1 MNILMMTNTYLPFIG
16 GVERSVEL
24 FTSEYRRLG
33 HNVLIVA
40 PTFENSDL
48 NETDI
53 IRVPAIQKFNGTD
66 FSIQLPIPGLLNTK
80 LNEFQPEIVHSH
92 HPFMIGDSALRVAA
106 QFRIPIVYTF
116 HTYYESYTHY
126 VPGDCQALKRFV
138 TALATG
144 YANLCDHVF
153 APSTSVVFE
162 LKKRGVETRIDVV
175 PTGIEIDKFAKG
187 DKRQFRNKN
196 NIPQNAFV
204 LGFVSRIA
212 PEKNITFLAT
222 TITKFMIENESA
234 HFLMAGI
241 GESANDICQVF
252 EKASLLNRFH
262 YVGLIIG
269 QELVDAYHSMDIF
282 VFASR
287 TETQGLVVAEAMAA
301 GLPVIAVDGPGIG
314 DVVEDFVNGRLLMVD
329 DAGLYCEAIEW
340 YMKLSEQKIKKMKK
354 SALLTAL
361 NFSKETCAEKALSI
375 YTFLLSQKYQEKN
388 HTDSTWAKAGRLI
401 KAEFELLK
409 NMTKATGAAMGEK
422 Q

>member
-24 FTSEYRRLG
+24 FTNEYRHLG

-48 NETDI
+48 TETNI

-66 FSIQLPIPGLLNTK
+66 FSVQLPIPGLLNTK
-80 LNEFQPEIVHSH
+80 LKEFQPEIVHSH

-138 TALATG
+138 TALVTG

-162 LKKRGVETRIDVV
+162 LKKRGVETQIDVV

-187 DKRQFRNKN
+187 DRKECRKKN

-212 PEKNITFLAT
+212 PEKNIIFLAN
-222 TITKFMIENESA
+222 TITRFMIENESV

-241 GESANDICQVF
+241 GGSVNEICQIF
-252 EKASLLNRFH
+252 EKASLSSRFH
-262 YVGLIIG
+262 YVGLITG

-282 VFASR
+282 VFASK
-287 TETQGLVVAEAMAA
+287 TETQGLVLAEAMAT

-314 DVVEDFVNGRLLMVD
+314 DIIEDFVNGRLLMVD
-329 DAGLYCEAIEW
+329 DEGMYCEAIEW
-340 YMKLSEQKIKKMKK
+340 YMGLNEPKIKKMRRH
-354 SALLTAL
+354 ALLTAE
-361 NFSKETCAEKALSI
+361 NFSKETCAVKALSI
-375 YTFLLSQKYQEKN
+375 YTFLLSQKYQKKN
-388 HTDSTWAKAGRLI
+388 RTDSTWAKAIRLI

-409 NMTKATGAAMGEK
+409 NMTKATGAAIGDK